1 MNRRA
6 FITLLGGAA
15 VTWPLAARAQQPE
28 RMRRIGVLMALFEDD
43 PDSRPRV
50 EAFQQGLE
58 KLGWTLGRNVRI
70 DYRWARGDL
79 EGTRAAVAELM
90 RLPLD
95 VILAEGTPNLRLLRQ
110 GTSSIPIVFT
120 VVSEPV
126 AAGFVASLAHPG
138 GNITGFTNLEPS
150 MGEKW
155 LELLKEISPRVSRV
169 ALVFNPDTIP
179 VSFQSSRSAQAA
191 ADKFGVEVVV
201 AGVRDLAQIEP
212 VVTRVG
218 REQDGGLILPP
229 DVFTAVH
236 RKLII
241 ELAARHR
248 LPAVY
253 SFRFFAADG
262 GLISYGVDLVHQF
275 RLAGAYVGRILRGE
289 KPADLPVQQPT
300 KFELVINL
308 KTARALGLE
317 VPPTLLARADEVI
330 E

>member
-1 MNRRA
+1 MSDLRRRD

-15 VTWPLAARAQQPE
+15 AAWPLAARAQQPE
-28 RMRRIGVLMALFEDD
+28 RVRRIGVLMALAEDD

-58 KLGWTLGRNVRI
+58 KLGWTLGRNLRI
-70 DYRWARGDL
+70 DYHWAGGDL
-79 EGTRAAVAELM
+79 ERTRAAVAELM
-90 RLPLD
+90 RLPPE

-110 GTSSIPIVFT
+110 RTSSIPIVFT

-155 LELLKEISPRVSRV
+155 LELLKEISPRVSRA

-179 VSFQSSRSAQAA
+179 VQAA
-191 ADKFGVEVVV
+191 ADKFAVEVVV
-201 AGVRDLAQIEP
+201 APVRDLAQIEA
-212 VVTRVG
+212 VMTRVG

-229 DVFTAVH
+229 DSFTAAH
-236 RKLII
+236 RKLIV
-241 ELAARHR
+241 ELAARYR
-248 LPAVY
+248 VPAVY
-253 SFRFFAADG
+253 SFRFFAAEG
-262 GLISYGVDLVHQF
+262 GLISYGIDLVDQF
-275 RLAGAYVGRILRGE
+275 RRAAAYVDRILKGE
-289 KPADLPVQQPT
+289 KPANLPVQQPT

-308 KTARALGLE
+308 KTAKTLGIEL
-317 VPPTLLARADEVI
+317 PATLLARADQVI

>member
-1 MNRRA
+1 
-6 FITLLGGAA
+6 L
-15 VTWPLAARAQQPE
+15 
-28 RMRRIGVLMALFEDD
+28 
-43 PDSRPRV
+43 
-50 EAFQQGLE
+50 
-58 KLGWTLGRNVRI
+58 
-70 DYRWARGDL
+70 
-79 EGTRAAVAELM
+79 
-90 RLPLD
+90 
-95 VILAEGTPNLRLLRQ
+95 
-110 GTSSIPIVFT
+110 
-120 VVSEPV
+120 VSEPV

-150 MGEKW
+150 MGAKW

-262 GLISYGVDLVHQF
+262 GLISYGVDFLPPF
-275 RLAGAYVGRILRGE
+275 RFAGGE
-289 KPADLPVQQPT
+289 FV
-300 KFELVINL
+300 VNL
-308 KTARALGLE
+308 SGGERC
-317 VPPTLLARADEVI
+317 P
-330 E
+330 